1 VLKGGKL
8 KMKKEEKIFK
18 AETKELLN
26 LMIHSIYTNKE
37 IFLRELISN
46 ANDAIDKLKFK
57 SLTDTDILKGDI
69 KFKIEISVD
78 KDNRTL
84 TISDNGIGMTYEEV
98 DDNIG
103 TIAKSGSKLFK
114 EQLEEAKKGD
124 IDIIGQFGV
133 GFYSG
138 FIVADKITLET
149 KSPYSENGVKWISSG
164 DGNYEIEEITKQD
177 RGTKITLHLKDGDE
191 YNEFLEDWK
200 IKELV
205 KRYSNYIRYEIYFG
219 DEVINSTKPIWK
231 KDKKELKDEDYNEF
245 YKATFHDWNDPLL
258 HINLKVQGN
267 IEYNALLFI
276 PKKLP
281 FDYYTKNF
289 KRGLQL
295 YTKNVFIM
303 EKCEDL
309 IPEYFNFISGLVDCD
324 SLSLNISREI
334 LQQNAE
340 LQVISKNLEKKIISE
355 LEKIL
360 KNDREKYIEF
370 WKEFGRSIKAGVQDM
385 FGMNKEKL
393 QDLLIF
399 VSSYDDKYTT
409 LKEYV
414 DRMGDNKEILYVPAE
429 SIDAVKSL
437 PKMEKLKEQGREV
450 LILTDKIDEF
460 TLMAMRDY
468 SGKEFKSINSSDF
481 KFSDDKEKEEE
492 VKKIAD
498 ENKELIEKAKEFL
511 KDKVSEVELSNNI
524 GNSASSLLAKGGLSL
539 EMEKTL
545 SEMTNNNDAP
555 KAEKILAINPEHVL
569 FNRLKSSVNTDDFNK
584 LIDVLYNQ
592 ALLLEG
598 FNVENPAEFIKNLN
612 SLIK

>member
-1 VLKGGKL
+1 
-8 KMKKEEKIFK
+8 MRKEEKIFK

-46 ANDAIDKLKFK
+46 ANDAIDKLKFQ
-57 SLTDTDILKGDI
+57 SLTNNELLKGDD
-69 KFKIEISVD
+69 KFKIEITVD

-84 TISDNGIGMTYEEV
+84 TIKDNGIGMTYDEV
-98 DDNIG
+98 DENIG

-114 EQLEEAKKGD
+114 EQLEAAKKAD

-133 GFYSG
+133 GFYSA
-138 FIVADKITLET
+138 FIVADKVTLET
-149 KSPYSENGVKWISSG
+149 RSPYSENGVRWVSSG
-164 DGNYEIEEITKQD
+164 DGNYEIEEISKEN
-177 RGTKITLHLKDGDE
+177 RGTEITLHLKDGEE
-191 YNEFLEDWK
+191 YSEFLEEWK

-205 KRYSNYIRYEIYFG
+205 KKYSNYIRYEIYFK

-231 KDKKELKDEDYNEF
+231 RDKKELKDGDYNEF
-245 YKATFHDWNDPLL
+245 YKVTFHDWNDPLF

-334 LQQNAE
+334 LQQNSE
-340 LQVISKNLEKKIISE
+340 LQTISKNLEKKIISE
-355 LEKIL
+355 LEKVL

-370 WKEFGRSIKAGVQDM
+370 WKEFGRCIKGGVQDM

-399 VSSYDDKYTT
+399 ISSHDDKYTT

-414 DRMGDNKEILYVPAE
+414 DRMGETKEILYVPAE
-429 SIDAVKSL
+429 SIDAVKAL

-460 TLMAMRDY
+460 TLMVMRDY

-481 KFSDDKEKEEE
+481 KLSDDKEKEEE

-498 ENKELIEKAKEFL
+498 ENKTLIEKAKEFL
-511 KDKVSEVELSNNI
+511 KDKVNEVELSNNI
-524 GNSASSLLAKGGLSL
+524 GNSASALLAKGGLSL

-569 FNRLKSSVNTDDFNK
+569 FDKLKAAEGTDNFNK
-584 LIDVLYNQ
+584 LVDILYNQ

-598 FNVENPAEFIKNLN
+598 FSIENPVEFIKNLN
-612 SLIK
+612 DLLA

>member
-1 VLKGGKL
+1 
-8 KMKKEEKIFK
+8 MRKEEKIFK

-46 ANDAIDKLKFK
+46 ANDAIDKLKFQ
-57 SLTDTDILKGDI
+57 SLTNNELLKGDD

-78 KDNRTL
+78 KDNGTL
-84 TISDNGIGMTYEEV
+84 TIKDNGIGMTYDEV
-98 DDNIG
+98 DENIG
-103 TIAKSGSKLFK
+103 TIAKSGSKVFK
-114 EQLEEAKKGD
+114 EQLEAAKKAD

-133 GFYSG
+133 GFYSA
-138 FIVADKITLET
+138 FIVADKVTLET
-149 KSPYSENGVKWISSG
+149 RSPYSENGVRWVSSG
-164 DGNYEIEEITKQD
+164 DGNYEIEEISKEN
-177 RGTKITLHLKDGDE
+177 RGTEITLHLKDGEE
-191 YNEFLEDWK
+191 YSEFLEEWK
-200 IKELV
+200 IKDLV
-205 KRYSNYIRYEIYFG
+205 KKYSNYIRYEIYFK

-231 KDKKELKDEDYNEF
+231 RDKKELKDEDYNEF
-245 YKATFHDWNDPLL
+245 YKATFHDWNDPLF

-334 LQQNAE
+334 LQQNSE
-340 LQVISKNLEKKIISE
+340 LQAISKNLEKKIISE
-355 LEKIL
+355 LEKVL

-370 WKEFGRSIKAGVQDM
+370 WKEFGRCIKGGVQDM

-399 VSSYDDKYTT
+399 ISSHDDKYTT

-414 DRMGDNKEILYVPAE
+414 DRMGETKEILYVPAE
-429 SIDAVKSL
+429 SIDAVKAL

-481 KFSDDKEKEEE
+481 KLSDDKEKEEE

-498 ENKELIEKAKEFL
+498 ENKTLIEKAKEFL
-511 KDKVSEVELSNNI
+511 KDKVNEVELSNNI

-555 KAEKILAINPEHVL
+555 KAEKILAINPEHML
-569 FNRLKSSVNTDDFNK
+569 FDKLKAAEGTDNFNK
-584 LIDVLYNQ
+584 LVDILYNQ

-598 FNVENPAEFIKNLN
+598 FSIENPVEFIKNLN
-612 SLIK
+612 DLLV

>member
-1 VLKGGKL
+1 
-8 KMKKEEKIFK
+8 MKKEEKIFK

-57 SLTDTDILKGDI
+57 SLTDTDILKGDN

-84 TISDNGIGMTYEEV
+84 TITDNGIGMTYEEV

-200 IKELV
+200 IKDLV

-360 KNDREKYIEF
+360 KKDREKYIEF

-399 VSSYDDKYTT
+399 VSSHDDKYTT

-429 SIDAVKSL
+429 SIDAVKYL

-498 ENKELIEKAKEFL
+498 ENKELIKKAKEFL

-598 FNVENPAEFIKNLN
+598 FNVENPTEFIKNLN
-612 SLIK
+612 SLIG

>member
-1 VLKGGKL
+1 
-8 KMKKEEKIFK
+8 MRKEEKIFK

-46 ANDAIDKLKFK
+46 ANDAIDKLKFQ
-57 SLTDTDILKGDI
+57 SLTNNELLKGDD
-69 KFKIEISVD
+69 KFKIEITVD

-84 TISDNGIGMTYEEV
+84 TIKDNGIGMTYDEV
-98 DDNIG
+98 DENIG

-114 EQLEEAKKGD
+114 EQLEAAKKAD

-133 GFYSG
+133 GFYSA
-138 FIVADKITLET
+138 FIVADKVTLET
-149 KSPYSENGVKWISSG
+149 RSPYSENGVRWVSSG
-164 DGNYEIEEITKQD
+164 DGNYEIEEISKEN
-177 RGTKITLHLKDGDE
+177 RGTEITLHLKDGEE
-191 YNEFLEDWK
+191 YSEFLEEWK

-205 KRYSNYIRYEIYFG
+205 KKYSNYIRYEIYFK

-231 KDKKELKDEDYNEF
+231 RDKKELKDEDYNEF
-245 YKATFHDWNDPLL
+245 YKATFHDWNDPLF

-334 LQQNAE
+334 LQQNSE
-340 LQVISKNLEKKIISE
+340 LQAISKNLEKKIISE
-355 LEKIL
+355 LEKVL

-370 WKEFGRSIKAGVQDM
+370 WKEFGRCIKGGVQDM

-399 VSSYDDKYTT
+399 ISSHDDKYTT

-414 DRMGDNKEILYVPAE
+414 DRMGETKEILYVPAE
-429 SIDAVKSL
+429 SIDAVKAL

-481 KFSDDKEKEEE
+481 KLSDDKEKEEE

-498 ENKELIEKAKEFL
+498 ENKTLIEKAKEFL
-511 KDKVSEVELSNNI
+511 KDKVNEVELSNNI
-524 GNSASSLLAKGGLSL
+524 GNSASALLAKGGLSL

-569 FNRLKSSVNTDDFNK
+569 FDKLKAAEGTDNFNK
-584 LIDVLYNQ
+584 LVDILYNQ

-598 FNVENPAEFIKNLN
+598 FSIENPVEFIKNLN
-612 SLIK
+612 DLLV

>member
-1 VLKGGKL
+1 
-8 KMKKEEKIFK
+8 MKKEEKIFK

-57 SLTDTDILKGDI
+57 SLTDTDILKGDN

-78 KDNRTL
+78 KGNRTL
-84 TISDNGIGMTYEEV
+84 TITDNGIGMTYEEV

-200 IKELV
+200 IKDLV

-340 LQVISKNLEKKIISE
+340 LQVISKNLEKKITSE

-399 VSSYDDKYTT
+399 VSSHDDKYTT

-555 KAEKILAINPEHVL
+555 KAEKVLAINPEHIL
-569 FNRLKSSVNTDDFNK
+569 FNRLKSSVNTEDFNK

>member
-1 VLKGGKL
+1 
-8 KMKKEEKIFK
+8 MKKEEKIFK

-57 SLTDTDILKGDI
+57 SLTDTDILKGDD
-69 KFKIEISVD
+69 KFRIDISVD

-164 DGNYEIEEITKQD
+164 DGNYEIEEIAKQD

-205 KRYSNYIRYEIYFG
+205 KKYSNYIRYEIYFG

-524 GNSASSLLAKGGLSL
+524 GNSASSLLSKGGLSL

-555 KAEKILAINPEHVL
+555 KAKKILAINPEHAL
-569 FNRLKSSVNTDDFNK
+569 FNKLKNSVNTEDFNK
-584 LIDVLYNQ
+584 LLDVLYNQ

>member
-1 VLKGGKL
+1 
-8 KMKKEEKIFK
+8 MKKEEKIFK

-57 SLTDTDILKGDI
+57 SLTDTDILKGDD
-69 KFKIEISVD
+69 KFRIDISVD

-84 TISDNGIGMTYEEV
+84 TITDNGIGMTYEEV

-149 KSPYSENGVKWISSG
+149 KSPYSENGVKWISNG
-164 DGNYEIEEITKQD
+164 DGNYEIEEISKED
-177 RGTKITLHLKDGDE
+177 RGTRITLHLKDGDE

-200 IKELV
+200 IKDLV
-205 KRYSNYIRYEIYFG
+205 KKYSNYIRYEIYFG

-231 KDKKELKDEDYNEF
+231 KDKNELKDEDYNEF

-276 PKKLP
+276 PKKSP

-334 LQQNAE
+334 LQQDAE

-370 WKEFGRSIKAGVQDM
+370 WKEFGGSIKAGVQDM

-399 VSSYDDKYTT
+399 VSSHDDKYTT

-429 SIDAVKSL
+429 SIDAVKYL
-437 PKMEKLKEQGREV
+437 PKMEKLKEEGREV
-450 LILTDKIDEF
+450 LILIDKIDEF
-460 TLMAMRDY
+460 ALMSMRDY

-481 KFSDDKEKEEE
+481 KFSDNKEKEEE
-492 VKKIAD
+492 IKKIAD
-498 ENKELIEKAKEFL
+498 ENKELIKKAKEFL

-524 GNSASSLLAKGGLSL
+524 GNSASSLLTKGQLSL

-545 SEMTNNNDAP
+545 SEMTNSNDAP
-555 KAEKILAINPEHVL
+555 KAKRILAINPEHIL
-569 FNRLKSSVNTDDFNK
+569 FNRLKSSVNTEDFNK
-584 LIDVLYNQ
+584 LVDVLYNQ

>member
-1 VLKGGKL
+1 
-8 KMKKEEKIFK
+8 MKKESRVFR

-57 SLTDTDILKGDI
+57 ALTETNILGEDS
-69 KFKIEISVD
+69 KFRIDISVD
-78 KDNRTL
+78 KEARTI
-84 TISDNGIGMTYEEV
+84 TVSDNGIGMTFDEV

-114 EQLEEAKKGD
+114 EQLEEAKKNE

-138 FIVADKITLET
+138 FIVADKIELTT
-149 KSPYSENGVKWISSG
+149 KSPYSEKGVKWSS
-164 DGNYEIEEITKQD
+164 DGTGEYEIEEIEREQ
-177 RGTKITLHLKDGDE
+177 RGTTITLHLKTDE
-191 YNEFLEDWK
+191 EYSEFLEEWK
-200 IKELV
+200 IKDLV
-205 KRYSNYIRYEIYFG
+205 KKYSNYIRYEIYFK

-245 YKATFHDWNDPLL
+245 YKATFYDWNDPLM

-281 FDYYTKNF
+281 FDFYTKSF

-303 EKCEDL
+303 DKCEEL
-309 IPEYFNFISGLVDCD
+309 IPEYFSFISGLVDCD
-324 SLSLNISREI
+324 GLSLNISREI
-334 LQQNAE
+334 LQQNSE
-340 LQVISKNLEKKIISE
+340 LQAISKNLEKKIISE
-355 LEKIL
+355 FEKLL
-360 KNDREKYIEF
+360 KKDREKYIEF
-370 WKEFGRSIKAGVQDM
+370 WKEFGRNIKAGVQDM

-393 QDLLIF
+393 QNLLIF
-399 VSSYDDKYTT
+399 TSSYEDKYVT

-414 DRMGDNKEILYVPAE
+414 DRMGEHKEILFVSGE
-429 SIDAVKSL
+429 NLDMVKSL

-460 TLMAMRDY
+460 ALTAMMNY
-468 SGKEFKSINSSDF
+468 EGKEFKSINSSDF
-481 KFSDDKEKEEE
+481 KLNESKEKEEE
-492 VKKIAD
+492 IQKIAKD
-498 ENKELIEKAKEFL
+498 NKTLIEKVKDLL
-511 KDKVSEVELSNNI
+511 KDKVSEVEVNNNI
-524 GNSASSLLAKGGLSL
+524 GNGASSLLAKGPISL
-539 EMEKTL
+539 EMEKVL
-545 SEMTNNNDAP
+545 ADMPGGEMN
-555 KAEKILAINPEHVL
+555 KAIKVLALNPEHIL
-569 FNRLKSSVNTDDFNK
+569 FEKLKKSENTEDFEK
-584 LIDVLYNQ
+584 LVDILYNQ
-592 ALLLEG
+592 ALILEG
-598 FNVENPAEFIKNLN
+598 FPIDNPVQFIKNLN
-612 SLIK
+612 NLIK

>member
-1 VLKGGKL
+1 
-8 KMKKEEKIFK
+8 MKKEEKIFK

-46 ANDAIDKLKFK
+46 ANDAIDKLKFQ
-57 SLTDTDILKGDI
+57 SLTDTDILKGNDKFRIDI
-69 KFKIEISVD
+69 SID

-84 TISDNGIGMTYEEV
+84 TINDNGIGMTYEEV

-164 DGNYEIEEITKQD
+164 DGNYEIEEISKQD
-177 RGTKITLHLKDGDE
+177 RGTKITLHLKDGDG

-205 KRYSNYIRYEIYFG
+205 KKYSNYIRYEIYFG

-267 IEYNALLFI
+267 IEYDALLFV

-324 SLSLNISREI
+324 NLSLNISREI

-370 WKEFGRSIKAGVQDM
+370 WKEFSRSIKAGIQDM

-399 VSSYDDKYTT
+399 VSSHDDKYTT

-414 DRMGDNKEILYVPAE
+414 DRMGDNKDILYVPAE
-429 SIDAVKSL
+429 SIDVVKSL

-524 GNSASSLLAKGGLSL
+524 GNSASSLLSKGGLSL

-545 SEMTNNNDAP
+545 SEITNNNDAP
-555 KAEKILAINPEHVL
+555 KAEKILAINPEHAL
-569 FNRLKSSVNTDDFNK
+569 FNKLKSSVNTEDFNK
-584 LIDVLYNQ
+584 LLDVLYNQ

>member
-1 VLKGGKL
+1 
-8 KMKKEEKIFK
+8 MRKEEKIFK

-46 ANDAIDKLKFK
+46 ANDAIDKLKFQ
-57 SLTDTDILKGDI
+57 SLTNNDLLKGDD

-84 TISDNGIGMTYEEV
+84 TIKDNGIGMTYDEV
-98 DDNIG
+98 DENIG
-103 TIAKSGSKLFK
+103 TIAKSGSKVFK
-114 EQLEEAKKGD
+114 EQLEAAKKAD

-133 GFYSG
+133 GFYSA
-138 FIVADKITLET
+138 FIVADKVTLET
-149 KSPYSENGVKWISSG
+149 RSPYSENGVRWVSSG
-164 DGNYEIEEITKQD
+164 DGNYEIEEISKEN
-177 RGTKITLHLKDGDE
+177 RGTEITLHLKDGEE
-191 YNEFLEDWK
+191 YSEFLEEWK
-200 IKELV
+200 IKDLV
-205 KRYSNYIRYEIYFG
+205 KKYSNYIRYEIYFK

-231 KDKKELKDEDYNEF
+231 RDKKELKDEDYNEF
-245 YKATFHDWNDPLL
+245 YKATFHDWNDPLF

-334 LQQNAE
+334 LQQNSE
-340 LQVISKNLEKKIISE
+340 LQAISKNLEKKIISE
-355 LEKIL
+355 LEKVL

-370 WKEFGRSIKAGVQDM
+370 WKEFGRCIKGGVQDM

-399 VSSYDDKYTT
+399 ISSHDDKYTT

-414 DRMGDNKEILYVPAE
+414 DRMGETKEILYVPAE
-429 SIDAVKSL
+429 SIDAVKAL

-481 KFSDDKEKEEE
+481 KLSDDKEKEEE

-498 ENKELIEKAKEFL
+498 ENKTLIEKAKEFL
-511 KDKVSEVELSNNI
+511 KDKVNEVELSNNI

-569 FNRLKSSVNTDDFNK
+569 FDKLKAAEGTDNFNK
-584 LIDVLYNQ
+584 LVDILYNQ

-598 FNVENPAEFIKNLN
+598 FSIENPVEFIKNLN
-612 SLIK
+612 DLLV

>member
-1 VLKGGKL
+1 
-8 KMKKEEKIFK
+8 MKKEEKIFK

-57 SLTDTDILKGDI
+57 SLTDTDILKDDD
-69 KFKIEISVD
+69 KFKININVD
-78 KDNRTL
+78 KENRTL

-103 TIAKSGSKLFK
+103 NIAKSGSKLFK

-164 DGNYEIEEITKQD
+164 DGNYEIEEIAKQD

-205 KRYSNYIRYEIYFG
+205 KKYSNYIRYEIYFG

-524 GNSASSLLAKGGLSL
+524 GNSASSLLSKGGLSL

-555 KAEKILAINPEHVL
+555 KAKKILAINPEHAL
-569 FNRLKSSVNTDDFNK
+569 FNKLRGSVNTEDFNK
-584 LIDVLYNQ
+584 LLDVLYNQ

>member
-1 VLKGGKL
+1 
-8 KMKKEEKIFK
+8 MKKEEKIFK

-57 SLTDTDILKGDI
+57 SLTDTDILKGDN

-78 KDNRTL
+78 KGNRTL
-84 TISDNGIGMTYEEV
+84 TITDNGIGMTYEEV

-385 FGMNKEKL
+385 FGINKEKL

-545 SEMTNNNDAP
+545 SEMTNNNDTP
-555 KAEKILAINPEHVL
+555 KAEKVLAINPEHIL
-569 FNRLKSSVNTDDFNK
+569 FNRLKSSVNTEDFNK

-612 SLIK
+612 SLIG

>member
-1 VLKGGKL
+1 
-8 KMKKEEKIFK
+8 MRKEEKIFK

-46 ANDAIDKLKFK
+46 ANDAIDKLKFQ
-57 SLTDTDILKGDI
+57 SLTNNELLKGDD
-69 KFKIEISVD
+69 KFKIEITVD

-84 TISDNGIGMTYEEV
+84 TIKDNGIGMTYDEV
-98 DDNIG
+98 DENIG
-103 TIAKSGSKLFK
+103 TIAKSGSKVFK
-114 EQLEEAKKGD
+114 EQLEAAKKAD

-133 GFYSG
+133 GFYSA

-149 KSPYSENGVKWISSG
+149 RSPYSENGVRWVSSG
-164 DGNYEIEEITKQD
+164 DGNYEIEEISKEN
-177 RGTKITLHLKDGDE
+177 RGTEITLHLKDGEE
-191 YNEFLEDWK
+191 YSEFLEEWK

-205 KRYSNYIRYEIYFG
+205 KKYSNYIRYEIYFK

-231 KDKKELKDEDYNEF
+231 RDKKELKDEDYNEF
-245 YKATFHDWNDPLL
+245 YKTTFHDWNDPLF

-334 LQQNAE
+334 LQQNSE
-340 LQVISKNLEKKIISE
+340 LQAISKNLEKKIISE
-355 LEKIL
+355 LEKVL

-370 WKEFGRSIKAGVQDM
+370 WKEFGRCIKGGVQDM

-414 DRMGDNKEILYVPAE
+414 DRMGENKEILYVPAE
-429 SIDAVKSL
+429 SIDAVKAL

-481 KFSDDKEKEEE
+481 KLSDDKEKEEE

-498 ENKELIEKAKEFL
+498 ENKTLIEKAKEFL
-511 KDKVSEVELSNNI
+511 KDKVNEVELSNNI

-569 FNRLKSSVNTDDFNK
+569 FDKLKAAEGTENFNK
-584 LIDVLYNQ
+584 LVDVLYNQ

-598 FNVENPAEFIKNLN
+598 FSIENPVEFIKNLN
-612 SLIK
+612 DLLV